1 MNLDRKVHINNN
13 IDSKSFNGERVMMNL
28 EKGKYFAFNGI
39 GSKILDIIE
48 SEGEIELYVIVDKL
62 LELYDV
68 TNEICEKTVI
78 NFIGKLMAQDI
89 VVIS

>member
-13 IDSKSFNGERVMMNL
+13 MDSKRFNGERVMMNL

-48 SEGEIELYVIVDKL
+48 SEGEIELYVIVDRL
-62 LELYDV
+62 LEEYDV

-78 NFIGKLMAQDI
+78 NFIGKLMAQDL
-89 VVIS
+89 VLLS